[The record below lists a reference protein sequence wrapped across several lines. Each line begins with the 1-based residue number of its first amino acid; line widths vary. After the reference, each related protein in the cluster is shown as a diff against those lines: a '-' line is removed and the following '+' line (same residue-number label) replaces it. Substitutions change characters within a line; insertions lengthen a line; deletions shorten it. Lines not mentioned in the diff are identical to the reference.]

1 MNVEIGTVTAQ
12 FLFWKYLFQIFNI
25 SSLQRL
31 RLNKRITVEH
41 PYIGGA
47 YFLVQKWSKLGIL
60 LQIDANEIEMKKK
73 SQFSDIAP
81 RAYLW
86 QCKGRK

>member
-1 MNVEIGTVTAQ
+1 M
-12 FLFWKYLFQIFNI
+12 
-25 SSLQRL
+25 
-31 RLNKRITVEH
+31 
-41 PYIGGA
+41 GGA

-81 RAYLW
+81 RAYL
-86 QCKGRK
+86 